1 MFMRVNFNSACMFIP
16 ESLTK
21 QDFIQ
26 LTCVPYFFT
35 SRMLNTRQQMAK
47 EIASVQKEVH
57 TANNLCLY
65 ILQ

>member
-1 MFMRVNFNSACMFIP
+1 MFMRVNSNSPCMFIP
-16 ESLTK
+16 ESSTK
-21 QDFIQ
+21 QDFIE
-26 LTCVPYFFT
+26 LTCVPSFT
-35 SRMLNTRQQMAK
+35 SRILNTRQQMAK